1 MDTLHLPGDPSK
13 PETSAGPV
21 RIALVRLAAQNGGA
35 FSPALTRA
43 VAAGVERR
51 GPGRVAVAAFQSS
64 V

>member
-1 MDTLHLPGDPSK
+1 MDTILLPGDQPK
-13 PETSAGPV
+13 PEGPERV
-21 RIALVRLAAQNGGA
+21 ALARLAAQSGGA

-51 GPGRVAVAAFQSS
+51 GPGRVSVAAFQSS